1 MMDQRQKIFFVIPN
15 LNAGG
20 AERVA
25 MILLQHLDR
34 SDFSYTLVV
43 LDDGNGVFVDQVPE
57 DVRLITL
64 GKKRVRAA
72 LFALIRLVWKERPA
86 LVFSNLS
93 HLNLM
98 LSMFRFL
105 FPGDTKFIARES
117 NIISQNVLLFSSS
130 VVWQYLYKLFY
141 GYFDRVICQSIEM
154 KDDLIKTYS
163 FPATKAVVIPNPVDV
178 NQIRSLAKDGI
189 DPKPADLTF
198 VACGRLDFQKGFDI
212 MIDALALA
220 NLKSVSLII
229 IGEGVLRR
237 KLEKQA
243 EALGLENK
251 VSFLGFKANPYPFF
265 RQADAFILSS
275 RFEGMPNV
283 VLESLALGTP
293 VIATPAPGGV
303 VELLNNI
310 DGCLIG
316 SDITAESLAS
326 AIVTFSQKPLKTIS
340 PEIMDHLAAQSIAQ
354 QYQTEFRKV
363 LVCD

>member
-1 MMDQRQKIFFVIPN
+1 MMDQRQKVFFVIPN
-15 LNAGG
+15 VNAGG

-25 MILLQHLDR
+25 MTLLQHLDR
-34 SDFSYTLVV
+34 RDFSYTLVV
-43 LDDGNGVFVDQVPE
+43 LDDGNGALADQIPE

-64 GKKRVRAA
+64 GKKRVRAT

-86 LVFSNLS
+86 LIFSNLS

-105 FPGDTKFIARES
+105 FPSDVKFIARES
-117 NIISQNVLLFSSS
+117 NIISQNVLLFSVSA
-130 VVWQYLYKLFY
+130 VWQILYKLFY

-154 KDDLIKTYS
+154 NDDLIETYG
-163 FPATKAVVIPNPVDV
+163 FPATRAVVIPNPIDV
-178 NQIRSLAKDGI
+178 NQIRLLAKADI
-189 DPKPADLTF
+189 SPKHADLTF

-212 MIDALALA
+212 LIDALALA
-220 NLKSVSLII
+220 NLESVCLII
-229 IGEGVLRR
+229 IGEGVLLREL
-237 KLEKQA
+237 KKQA

-265 RQADAFILSS
+265 KQADAFILSS

-303 VELLNNI
+303 VEFLNNI
-310 DGCLIG
+310 DGCMIS
-316 SDITAESLAS
+316 SDITAQSLAS
-326 AIVTFSQKPLKTIS
+326 TIVTFSQKPPKTIS
-340 PEIMDHLAAQSIAQ
+340 HEITDHLAAKSIAQ
-354 QYQTEFRKV
+354 QYESEFQKV
-363 LVCD
+363 LACD